1 VLKNLFLK
9 QDHHLLKKRVLI
21 RHDLRL
27 HLEVAVLHL
36 HLHQDR
42 RLRLEAVVILLHQNQ
57 HLRLEVVVIHLH
69 HDQRLLE
76 VAVFHHDLVLAE
88 VEDIAV
94 VVVPVVNLAEVGCV
108 VKE

>member
-1 VLKNLFLK
+1 MLKNLFLK
-9 QDHHLLKKRVLI
+9 QDHRLLKKRVLI

-27 HLEVAVLHL
+27 H
-36 HLHQDR
+36 QNR

-69 HDQRLLE
+69 HDQHLLE
-76 VAVFHHDLVLAE
+76 VAVFHRDLVLVE

-94 VVVPVVNLAEVGCV
+94 AVVLAVNLVEVECV